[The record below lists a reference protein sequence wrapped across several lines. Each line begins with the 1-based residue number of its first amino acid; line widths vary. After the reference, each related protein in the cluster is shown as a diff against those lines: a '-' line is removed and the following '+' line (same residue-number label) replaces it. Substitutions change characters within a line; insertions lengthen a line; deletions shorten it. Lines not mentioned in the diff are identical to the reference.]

1 MLLSLLARNG
11 IVGWNGRWGFNF
23 LTNHWTFPGWFTI
36 LHSLF
41 IFHVL
46 LRSLRP
52 MLMCSYKMYLL
63 CSVKY
68 TTPLQSLFFLTFSC
82 PHLWPVRA
90 FQYHLCPL
98 DKIPVIFLFL
108 YRTNQASLTLFFF
121 ILTSYLESDIPP
133 RNLILFS
140 EKCYEYLVR
149 DNSLGRIVFIGSSL
163 L

>member
-1 MLLSLLARNG
+1 ML
-11 IVGWNGRWGFNF
+11 
-23 LTNHWTFPGWFTI
+23 
-36 LHSLF
+36 LHSLC
-41 IFHVL
+41 
-46 LRSLRP
+46 P
-52 MLMCSYKMYLL
+52 TLMCSYKMYLL
-63 CSVKY
+63 CSVEY
-68 TTPLQSLFFLTFSC
+68 TIPLQSLFFLMFSC

-121 ILTSYLESDIPP
+121 ILTSYLESDISP